1 MEAQVDWG
9 CSVVLVGRVK
19 QSPEEENLDV
29 PFAAIRSNTD
39 CEAHRMFSEGFPR
52 SAPSFRLSVS
62 ESADRAIVSLEGELD
77 LATAP
82 QLRDQLVTLAEQ
94 DGSDVVVDL
103 TRLAFIDSTGLS
115 VLVMAL
121 NRSRAAGGSIVLRNP
136 SESVMRILEITGLV
150 SVFGIDEKSVPTAG
164 A

>member
-1 MEAQVDWG
+1 
-9 CSVVLVGRVK
+9 VK
-19 QSPEEENLDV
+19 QSPEEETLDLR
-29 PFAAIRSNTD
+29 FAAIRSKTD

-52 SAPSFRLSVS
+52 SAPPFRLTVS
-62 ESADRAIVSLEGELD
+62 GSADRTIVSLEGELD

-82 QLRDQLVTLAEQ
+82 QLREQLVTLAERE
-94 DGSDVVVDL
+94 DSDIVVDL

-121 NRSRAAGGSIVLRNP
+121 NRSRATGGSIVLRNP
-136 SESVMRILEITGLV
+136 SDSVMRILEITGLV
-150 SVFGIDEKSVPTAG
+150 SVFGIEEESSVPTAG

>member
-1 MEAQVDWG
+1 M
-9 CSVVLVGRVK
+9 K
-19 QSPEEENLDV
+19 QSPEEETLDL
-29 PFAAIRSNTD
+29 PFAAIRSITD

-52 SAPSFRLSVS
+52 TAPPFRLTVS
-62 ESADRAIVSLEGELD
+62 EAADRAIVSLDGELD

-82 QLRDQLVTLAEQ
+82 QLREQLVTLAEK
-94 DGSDVVVDL
+94 DGGDVVVDL

-136 SESVMRILEITGLV
+136 SDSVMRILEITGLI
-150 SVFGIDEKSVPTAG
+150 SVFGIEEGSVPTAG